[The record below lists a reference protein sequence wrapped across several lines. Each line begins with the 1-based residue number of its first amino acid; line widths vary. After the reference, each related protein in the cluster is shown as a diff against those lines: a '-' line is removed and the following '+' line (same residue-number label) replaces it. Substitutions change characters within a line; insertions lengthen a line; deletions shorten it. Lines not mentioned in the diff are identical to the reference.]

1 MSYIREIFFLNQIN
15 DLKTKFLNTEMV
27 FLD

>member
-15 DLKTKFLNTEMV
+15 DLKPVFLNAKMV